1 MRRLL
6 LLGVLVT
13 IPFALTI
20 TSGTSQDCPDNIPH
34 VTGTWTTL
42 SYQMPVN
49 PISATLLHTG
59 EVLIVAGSENDAD
72 NYSTGGE
79 SYRAAVWDPSGTTES
94 SITVH
99 RKHRPQHHARA
110 LPGCEATR

>member
-1 MRRLL
+1 
-6 LLGVLVT
+6 VT
-13 IPFALTI
+13 QPYL
-20 TSGTSQDCPDNIPH
+20 
-34 VTGTWTTL
+34 
-42 SYQMPVN
+42 MPIN
-49 PISATLLHTG
+49 AISATLLHTG
-59 EVLIVAGSENDAD
+59 KILIVAGSENDAD